1 MKAMNKIIIKSL
13 ALLALVITSC
23 NESTFLDESNPNAL
37 TVDRFWKTEAHFN
50 SALTTAYGALQY
62 RSVSGAELVQEFVL
76 GDIAGTQPWY
86 RPADFRNLTYNNA
99 SIHLVNKWEELYVG
113 VFRANT
119 VLDQL
124 SLVEEGV
131 LRDDFKAEIEA
142 QARFLR
148 AFFYFQII
156 HTYGGAMIHDGVAQS
171 IAELNQP
178 ISSIEEVNTQMIIP
192 DLEFAMNN
200 LPESWPAN
208 ETGRATWGAATSML
222 GKVYLYDEQWGQAAT
237 LFKEVI
243 DSGIYDLTRNIE
255 DNFTHFNEFNEESI
269 FEVNYSFD
277 LNSGNSGFQE
287 DSDTQGGS
295 GAESTTL
302 STEIGSLAH
311 GAFNTVLTS
320 YSLHELLVHDEVDP
334 NNPINDGNLESR
346 RMNYTIAPRNGEGDY
361 YLEPFAES
369 PAAWG
374 GGITAFVK
382 KHSNWYHMTQEPL
395 RGRSGINFRHIRYA
409 DVLLMYAEATINA
422 NGDFMT
428 AIQYIDM
435 VRSRAGVYTLQQYM
449 DMNGGMFPAF
459 HVSPQVNGG
468 NLTFV
473 APNAQTVME
482 HIQKVERKIELC
494 FEGHRYKDLVRW
506 GIVKE
511 VFDELRADEV
521 WRQDESNLDLSGI
534 GEAPLFISGFV
545 RPDFVLSSVNYR
557 SDQHDY
563 FPIPTAEVL
572 NNQNFNN

>member
-1 MKAMNKIIIKSL
+1 MKSMNKIIIKSL
-13 ALLALVITSC
+13 ALLALVITGC
-23 NESTFLDESNPNAL
+23 NESTFLDEQNPNAL
-37 TVDRFWKTEAHFN
+37 TEANFWKTEAHFN
-50 SALTTAYGALQY
+50 SALTTVYGALQH
-62 RSVSGAELVQEFVL
+62 RGISGSELVQEFVL

-86 RPADFRNLTYNNA
+86 RPAPFRNLTYNNA
-99 SIHLVNKWEELYVG
+99 QNHVTDKWEECYIG

-119 VLDQL
+119 ILTQL
-124 SLVEEGV
+124 QRVEEDI
-131 LRDDFKAEIEA
+131 LDDEAKAKIEA
-142 QARFLR
+142 EVRFLR

-171 IAELNQP
+171 LEELNQP
-178 ISSIEEVNTQMIIP
+178 LSSMAEVNTQIIIP

-200 LPESWPAN
+200 LPESWEADQV
-208 ETGRATWGAATSML
+208 GRATWGAATSML
-222 GKVYLYDEQWGQAAT
+222 GKVYLYDEQWGKAAT
-237 LFKEVI
+237 LFKDVI
-243 DSGIYDLTRNIE
+243 DSGIYGLTRNIE

-269 FEVNYSFD
+269 FEVNFSFD
-277 LNSGNSGFQE
+277 LVPGA
-287 DSDTQGGS
+287 GGAFKDNTTTGVI
-295 GAESTTL
+295 GAEASAI
-302 STEIGSLAH
+302 SNEIGTLAH

-334 NNPINDGNLESR
+334 NNPINNGNLESR

-369 PAAWG
+369 PASWS
-374 GGITAFVK
+374 GGISAYVK
-382 KHSNWYHMTQEPL
+382 KHSNWYHMESEPL
-395 RGRSGINFRHIRYA
+395 MGRSGINFRHIRYA
-409 DVLLMYAEATINA
+409 DVLLMYAEAIINDS
-422 NGDFMT
+422 GDFMT

-435 VRSRAGVYTLQQYM
+435 VRSRAGVFTLQQYM

-459 HVSPQVNGG
+459 HISPQVNGG

-473 APNAQTVME
+473 TPNAQTVME

-521 WRQDESNLDLSGI
+521 WRENNLDVSGE

-545 RPDFVLSSVNYR
+545 RADYVLSADNYQ
-557 SDQHDY
+557 SEQHDY
-563 FPIPTAEVL
+563 FPIPTGEAL
-572 NNQNFNN
+572 NNPNFNN